1 MKDNHNLKQL
11 NRRINNEM
19 DFLETLEQPPWP
31 TNSNTTL
38 FFSPIIYHNR
48 RRQMP
53 PSYYPNTLF
62 PSASSPLCTHAHKA
76 PSFLTHSIKTPTL
89 PHLSLLIQHLLLHN
103 SRIYITLAQYT
114 HRNDSNK
121 AQQSHLIHIDHSA
134 STLTI
139 TKTAQLCLRLTQAPL
154 SERMSHCSLLLVD

>member
-1 MKDNHNLKQL
+1 MNAPYFYLHRQGSNMKDNHNLKQL

-38 FFSPIIYHNR
+38 FFSPIIYHDR
-48 RRQMP
+48 RRQIP

-62 PSASSPLCTHAHKA
+62 PFASSPLCTESLNT
-76 PSFLTHSIKTPTL
+76 PSFATFSFETPLL
-89 PHLSLLIQHLLLHN
+89 PHHPLPIQHLLLYN
-103 SRIYITLAQYT
+103 SSIYITLAQYT
-114 HRNDSNK
+114 HHNDSNK
-121 AQQSHLIHIDHSA
+121 AQESPLVHIDHSA

-139 TKTAQLCLRLTQAPL
+139 TKTPQLCLRL
-154 SERMSHCSLLLVD
+154 R